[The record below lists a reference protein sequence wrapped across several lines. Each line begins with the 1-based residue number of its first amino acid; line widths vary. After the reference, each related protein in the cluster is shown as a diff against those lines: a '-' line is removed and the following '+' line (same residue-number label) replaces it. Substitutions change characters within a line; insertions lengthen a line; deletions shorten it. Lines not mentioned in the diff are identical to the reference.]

1 MQILSRVALAAV
13 VIMIAVLPLLA
24 QQPPQK
30 DSRFEIQVTEEMVR
44 HSRILDVLYFIGALY
59 GVGVLLLVLAS
70 KMSARLRDAAAR
82 VSRRP
87 FLTAAVFIVLL
98 TLVTTLLELPLTYYS
113 GYVVPHQFNL
123 SNQTFG
129 AWLID
134 EMKGLGISLVVGS
147 LIGALAMLGI
157 QRVKRWWLA
166 LWIGSIPIMILL
178 IVIAPIFLDP
188 VFNKF
193 EPLKDEVLKEKLLTM
208 ASQAGISGGRVY
220 QVDKSKQTKTMN
232 AYVTGIGP
240 TKRIVMWDTLLAR
253 MSHDEVLAVMGHEMG
268 HYVLNHLWKGLAAAF
283 VISLVILFLAQ
294 RVYEWGIRR
303 WGARWGIT
311 GNTDPAAFPWLLMIV
326 ATIAFL
332 LSPVMSGISR
342 YREHESDKFGLELT
356 RKNEAMATAFIKLAE
371 GAKIDPYPHPFIE
384 FWRYS
389 HPSIGRRVVFVLQ
402 YRRGGPQSSV
412 PSPETRPRPD

>member
-1 MQILSRVALAAV
+1 MQILRRLAVIAV
-13 VIMIAVLPLLA
+13 VLLIAAAPLLA

-30 DSRFEIQVTEEMVR
+30 DSRFEIQVTDEMIR
-44 HSRILDVLYFIGALY
+44 HSRILDILYFTGFLY
-59 GVGVLLLVLAS
+59 GIAVLALVLIT
-70 KMSARLRDAAAR
+70 KVSARLRDAAAR
-82 VSRRP
+82 FTKRP
-87 FLTAAVFIVLL
+87 FVMAVIYVILL
-98 TLVTTLLELPLTYYS
+98 TLVTTVIEFPFTYYS

-123 SNQTFG
+123 SNEDLG
-129 AWLID
+129 GWLTD
-134 EMKGLGISLVVGS
+134 QMKELAISLV
-147 LIGALAMLGI
+147 IGALLGALALLGI
-157 QRVKRWWLA
+157 RKVKRWWLA

-208 ASQAGISGGRVY
+208 ASKAGIEGGRVY

-240 TKRIVMWDTLLAR
+240 TKRIVMWDTLLAK
-253 MSHDEVLAVMGHEMG
+253 MNHDEVLAVMGHEMG

-283 VISLVILFLAQ
+283 GLSFVILFLAQ
-294 RVYEWGIRR
+294 RVHEWGIRR
-303 WGARWGIT
+303 WGGRWGV
-311 GNTDPAAFPWLLMIV
+311 TDTTDSAALPWLLAIV
-326 ATIAFL
+326 TMIAFL

-356 RKNEAMATAFIKLAE
+356 QKNEAMATAFIKLAE
-371 GAKIDPYPHPFIE
+371 DSKINPRPHPFIE

-389 HPSIGRRVVFVLQ
+389 HPSIGRRVDFVLQ
-402 YRRGGPQSSV
+402 YKPWEK
-412 PSPETRPRPD
+412 SPTTGNR